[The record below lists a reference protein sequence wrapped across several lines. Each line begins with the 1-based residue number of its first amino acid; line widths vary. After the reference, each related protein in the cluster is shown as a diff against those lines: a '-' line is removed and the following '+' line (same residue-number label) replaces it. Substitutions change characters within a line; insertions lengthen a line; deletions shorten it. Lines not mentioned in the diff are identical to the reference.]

1 MQPRRSIEPAA
12 LTVWFIVVL
21 PVKDPNA
28 TLEAKGTVP
37 EMLKKILTKAEG
49 T

>member
-1 MQPRRSIEPAA
+1 MQPRRGVEPAG

-21 PVKDPNA
+21 PVKDRNA
-28 TLEAKGTVP
+28 TLEENGTVP
-37 EMLKKILTKAEG
+37 EMLKKILTTAEG